1 MLGVVGSKGAQVD
14 WSLVLDLLGTF
25 SFAVSGCLLAAKRG
39 YDIVGS
45 LLLGSL
51 TGLGGGVIRDLILG
65 VPPAALA
72 QPIHLVPP
80 VAATVLVYFFMPS
93 VERFPRTLLLFDAG
107 GLALFCTTGTIVAL
121 TAGMNPVSAALLGV
135 TTGVG
140 GGLLRDVVAN
150 RDPELFNPRDLY
162 AVPAMLGAA
171 LTTLLWSLGAFS
183 ALVQLL
189 VAAVVFGFRIVALKY
204 AWHIPIAMRRRGI
217 ATEERD

>member
-1 MLGVVGSKGAQVD
+1 VD

-25 SFAVSGCLLAAKRG
+25 FFAVSGCLLAAKRG

-65 VPPAALA
+65 VAPAALA

-107 GLALFCTTGTIVAL
+107 GLALFCTTGTIAAL

-171 LTTLLWSLGAFS
+171 LTTALWSLGVFS
-183 ALVQLL
+183 ALAQLL
-189 VAAVVFGFRIVALKY
+189 VAAVVFGFRIVSLKY
-204 AWHIPIAMRRRGI
+204 GWHIPLATRRRGI